1 MFIFKTNYNRFE
13 TLHDANKV
21 CSSGTSHCSDHGS
34 KIITL
39 NSINSEEVKKKL
51 INLKVSK
58 KSQNM
63 SEMAMA
69 VYLSNAIRAKCHFFR
84 YFLAFFSG
92 RLSLSRPLCLHQSF
106 LFIVTFSCFIF
117 WSYQSF
123 NSKLL
128 FRFQVQSEK
137 CWFLL
142 VGNPM
147 VLSLLIFSTN
157 FFSNLLGLIRL
168 VLFVWSGVVRWN
180 GD

>member
-39 NSINSEEVKKKL
+39 NSINSEEVKKNL

-84 YFLAFFSG
+84 YFLAYFLVDS
-92 RLSLSRPLCLHQSF
+92 LSLSLAPSASINHFCSLWHFLVLSF
-106 LFIVTFSCFIF
+106 DPTKV
-117 WSYQSF
+117 F

-157 FFSNLLGLIRL
+157 FFFRICL
-168 VLFVWSGVVRWN
+168 VRFDWYFLCGAV
-180 GD
+180 

>member
-39 NSINSEEVKKKL
+39 NSINSEGVKKNL

-84 YFLAFFSG
+84 YFLAYFLVDS
-92 RLSLSRPLCLHQSF
+92 LSLSLAPSASINHFCSLWHFLVSSF
-106 LFIVTFSCFIF
+106 DPTKV
-117 WSYQSF
+117 F

-128 FRFQVQSEK
+128 FRFQFQSEK

-147 VLSLLIFSTN
+147 VLSLLIFFYE
-157 FFSNLLGLIRL
+157 FFFRICL
-168 VLFVWSGVVRWN
+168 VWFDWYFLCGAV
-180 GD
+180 